1 MSATKKATEPAP
13 PLISVEKLSIE
24 FGQGPNCKRVVDNL
38 SFTLSRS
45 ETLCIAGESGSGK
58 SMSALAI
65 MGLLPK
71 MAQVPE
77 GAILFDNKNLLKQSE
92 RQLQNLRGKE
102 IGMIFQE
109 PMTSLN
115 PTMRIGD
122 QMLETIRR
130 HRLATGSE
138 AQQHIRN
145 MLDAVKIPR
154 PKDRVKQYPHELSGG
169 LRQRVMIAM
178 AMLCKPQVLI
188 ADEPTTALDVTIQ
201 AQILDLMRE
210 LQSEFGTAVLLI
222 THDMGV
228 VAEMADKVVV
238 MNQGVVE
245 ETADIRKIFTNPD
258 AAYTRKLLAAVPRLG
273 TAPARPPQ
281 VFGDPVLEVRN
292 LRVRYPMRRQ
302 GLFSPA
308 RELIAVEDISFTLH
322 QGETLGIVGESGCG
336 KSTTGRA
343 LMNMVDFDGE
353 IRILGTD
360 IQGLKGAALKK
371 QRQDIQMVF
380 QDPYAALN
388 PRKNIAELVAEP
400 LLIHGR
406 GTPAERH
413 SRVKELLAQ
422 VGLPEADTMTR
433 YPHQFSG
440 GQRQRICIA
449 RALALNPRIIVADEP
464 VSALDVSVQAQVLD
478 LLEQL
483 QQQYELSYLFISH
496 DMAVVERLCH
506 RVAVMFAGRI
516 LEIGSREQV
525 LGNPCHAYTKRLLA
539 AVPIPALDSKLAPV
553 VMSKDTEA
561 VNPIRARGE
570 ILQPIRY
577 EQPEAGHFVAVP
589 V

>member
-1 MSATKKATEPAP
+1 MSATKKATEPAR

-24 FGQGPNCKRVVDNL
+24 FGQGLNCKRVVDNL

-58 SMSALAI
+58 SLSALAI

-71 MAQVPE
+71 MARVPE
-77 GAILFDNKNLLKQSE
+77 GAILFNNKDLLKQSE

-122 QMLETIRR
+122 QMLETVRR
-130 HRLATGSE
+130 HRLASGSE

-154 PKDRVKQYPHELSGG
+154 PKDRIKQYPHELSGG

-201 AQILDLMRE
+201 AQILDLVRE
-210 LQSEFGTAVLLI
+210 LQREFGTAVLLI

-245 ETADIRKIFTNPD
+245 ETASIRKIFTNPD

-273 TAPARPPQ
+273 TAPARPHQ
-281 VFGDPVLEVRN
+281 VFGNPVLEVRN

-406 GTPAERH
+406 GTPSERL

-422 VGLPEADTMTR
+422 VGLPEADTLTR

-449 RALALNPRIIVADEP
+449 RALALNPHIIVADEP
-464 VSALDVSVQAQVLD
+464 VSALDVSGVGFVGTATAAIRT
-478 LLEQL
+478 QL
-483 QQQYELSYLFISH
+483 PIYLSRYG
-496 DMAVVERLCH
+496 
-506 RVAVMFAGRI
+506 GR
-516 LEIGSREQV
+516 GTTMPSRCGHV
-525 LGNPCHAYTKRLLA
+525 RRAHTGNRQ
-539 AVPIPALDSKLAPV
+539 S
-553 VMSKDTEA
+553 
-561 VNPIRARGE
+561 
-570 ILQPIRY
+570 
-577 EQPEAGHFVAVP
+577 
-589 V
+589 